1 MENLW
6 KISSRW
12 KKLSEGKG
20 ARLSMMAVY
29 RGRCIMEGAEGG
41 GGFSQLRITRD
52 RGRERKLAVSTVKAS
67 ELLRYN
73 VVAGT

>member
-12 KKLSEGKG
+12 KKLSKGKG

-29 RGRCIMEGAEGG
+29 RGRCIMEGAE